1 MKPFTTCPSLRPS
14 LLREK
19 FNEKKKLQPE
29 KRRSRAHDVKNDC
42 LRFFHVGFTRVGRST
57 EKPSLGN
64 LVFIVIDVE
73 NFKKAL
79 FVPIVWTSK

>member
-1 MKPFTTCPSLRPS
+1 MNCFS

-19 FNEKKKLQPE
+19 FNEKKKLQLE
-29 KRRSRAHDVKNDC
+29 KRRSRAHDVKNDR
-42 LRFFHVGFTRVGRST
+42 LRFFHVGFTQVGRSM

-79 FVPIVWTSK
+79 EIELIWTSK